1 MFPDGYPPLSVYK
14 QITNDNNYVAMENF
28 SDKFLQSNAT
38 ILENYAQRWTRDPLH
53 TWSRG
58 WEYMFVYERLTLRAQ
73 MQSCDIVNILDA
85 GSGLTFFPH
94 FVVTRHPNISIHCS
108 DCDPQVPIDAGG
120 LIAPA
125 ARAVSY
131 SVQDISALTYPD
143 ASFDTIYCISV
154 LEHCDHYT
162 EILAGFARI
171 LKPGG
176 RLMLTMD
183 ISPDGRSEIPREQA
197 TRLIENLEQWFVPD
211 SDYSS
216 MIDNLDEAQILTT
229 AYARK
234 VDPSLLPWRPPGWR
248 QSLRHFVRH
257 GRLLKYP
264 FSYLTCFCMGWSLS
278 ETVDGTIGGLR

>member
-1 MFPDGYPPLSVYK
+1 MF
-14 QITNDNNYVAMENF
+14 A
-28 SDKFLQSNAT
+28 
-38 ILENYAQRWTRDPLH
+38 
-53 TWSRG
+53 
-58 WEYMFVYERLTLRAQ
+58 YERLGELANRQ
-73 MQSCDIVNILDA
+73 RCDRLNVLGA

-108 DCDPQVPIDAGG
+108 DCDPQVQIDAGG
-120 LIAPA
+120 LITPA

-131 SVQDISALTYPD
+131 SIQDISALTYPD

-154 LEHCDHYT
+154 LGHCDHYT

-197 TRLIENLEQWFVPD
+197 ALLIKHLEQWFVPD
-211 SDYSS
+211 SDYES

-234 VDPSLLPWRPPGWR
+234 MDPSLLPWGPPGWR
-248 QSLRHFVRH
+248 QSLRHF
-257 GRLLKYP
+257 
-264 FSYLTCFCMGWSLS
+264 FAMCAFLS
-278 ETVDGTIGGLR
+278 PLSVT